1 MSNFFDP
8 KGFAAGGFLDQQVCD
23 VEEIKATKFD
33 YNGTVDPP
41 ANVIEIVWKRAD
53 GKTRTEV
60 YGTGKASP
68 TEDGN
73 NVDQALGGQCKAA
86 PFFDALFKTKFPS
99 KTLGTEGLSA
109 LKGHRF
115 VLKNIGKGGKDNF
128 VPASYVGLAE
138 GDAAE
143 AQAKND
149 EVRDMVGTLVRTQVE
164 LAGGS
169 LQKSKLPALI
179 GKVLAT
185 SPDIK
190 PQALSLVMSDSF
202 LSTVPGVSFEKG
214 VLALIQ

>member
-23 VEEIKATKFD
+23 IEDIKATKFD

-41 ANVIEIVWKRAD
+41 ANVIEIVWKRSD

-60 YGTGKASP
+60 YGTGKAEP
-68 TEDGN
+68 TDDGN
-73 NVDQALGGQCKAA
+73 NVSSALNNQCKAA
-86 PFFDALFKTKFPS
+86 PFFDALSKTKFPF
-99 KTLGTEGLSA
+99 KTLATEGLAA

-115 VLKNIGKGGKDNF
+115 TLKNVGKGGKDNF
-128 VPASYVGLAE
+128 VPANYVGLAE
-138 GDAAE
+138 GDASA
-143 AQAKND
+143 AQAAND

-169 LQKSKLPALI
+169 LQKAKLPALI
-179 GKVLAT
+179 GKVLAQD
-185 SPDIK
+185 PALK
-190 PQALSLVMSDSF
+190 QQALSYVMTDSF
-202 LSTVPGVSFEKG
+202 LNTIPGVSFDKG

>member
-8 KGFAAGGFLDQQVCD
+8 KSFAAGGFLDQQVAD
-23 VEEIKATKFD
+23 VVEIKATKFD

-60 YGTGKASP
+60 YGTGVAEG

-73 NVDQALGGQCKAA
+73 NLKGPMNGQCKAVS
-86 PFFDALFKTKFPS
+86 FFEALHKTKFPS

-138 GDAAE
+138 GDAAA
-143 AQAKND
+143 AQAQND
-149 EVRDMVGTLVRTQVE
+149 EVRDLVGTLVRAQVE
-164 LAGGS
+164 SAGGS

-179 GKVLAT
+179 SKALEK
-185 SPDIK
+185 SPEIK
-190 PQALSLVMSDSF
+190 PQALSYVMSDAF
-202 LSTVPGVSFEKG
+202 LATVPGVSFDKG